1 LSCRCRAK
9 PCSCLPASRGGGCNP
24 AGRGPDVEQLPGNT
38 PPGLDSLACTVAGR
52 IQAAVDQGRLV
63 SHRLGFRPYRVRL
76 VWQVRDAITAEW
88 STANGG
94 AELELMPVKV
104 SGIAEIGLEIIHA
117 GRTTDGTIK
126 LTEISTLQANE
137 ELLLGYRDGKP
148 WGNADPSREFFYE
161 IQPLKICATDPEPAN
176 LRLIPNGKPELDM
189 VNSQWIVRLVDQFG
203 ERTPAG
209 LDQTTPSSWVATVPR
224 LIP

>member
-1 LSCRCRAK
+1 
-9 PCSCLPASRGGGCNP
+9 
-24 AGRGPDVEQLPGNT
+24 
-38 PPGLDSLACTVAGR
+38 
-52 IQAAVDQGRLV
+52 
-63 SHRLGFRPYRVRL
+63 
-76 VWQVRDAITAEW
+76 
-88 STANGG
+88 
-94 AELELMPVKV
+94 MPVKV